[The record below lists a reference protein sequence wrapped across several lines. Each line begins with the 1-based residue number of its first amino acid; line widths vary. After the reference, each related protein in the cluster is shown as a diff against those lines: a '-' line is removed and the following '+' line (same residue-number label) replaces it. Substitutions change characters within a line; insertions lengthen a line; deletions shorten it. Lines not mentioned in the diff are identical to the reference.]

1 MSFAKTI
8 SNQYAPFNILI
19 NNVLPGRIIT
29 DRIKEIAEQKAKN
42 DNSNVDDVMNQLSN
56 DLPIKRLGKP
66 SEFGPIVAFLCS
78 EKSSYLN
85 GHNLILDG
93 GRTII

>member
-1 MSFAKTI
+1 MDMTC
-8 SNQYAPFNILI
+8 
-19 NNVLPGRIIT
+19 T
-29 DRIKEIAEQKAKN
+29 DSEEIKNRVEIVMRQTDYEKEIAEQKAKN

-78 EKSSYLN
+78 EKSSYITGN
-85 GHNLILDG
+85 SIQVDG
-93 GRTII
+93 GLIKSLF